1 MYNVTKRIIQL
12 VKTDLLEVKDESSL
26 NFADVSYDGQF
37 HLFLGN
43 GSVKILLTSSRSK
56 RSMTIDACHT
66 CKTFLTS
73 FYYRVSPFYLRMR

>member
-1 MYNVTKRIIQL
+1 MGIFDLNCIDNVYHRIYNVTKRIIQL

-43 GSVKILLTSSRSK
+43 GSVKILLTSS
-56 RSMTIDACHT
+56 
-66 CKTFLTS
+66 
-73 FYYRVSPFYLRMR
+73 